1 MPRHPKPIPLR
12 ANRERRDIGLIP
24 RNMAQT
30 GPHPAPTG
38 LLATSKASWDLFW
51 SSPLA
56 STVVP
61 QTDLDTLRRLWSL
74 KDERE
79 RMYRA
84 LQKERMVRGSRGQP
98 RANPLY
104 AQMVALDA
112 AIERLED
119 RFGLSPRSRLQLGV
133 VLGDAARSLAD
144 LNADFEDDE
153 DLDALLG
160 DSGALDGR
168 AG

>member
-1 MPRHPKPIPLR
+1 MPRHPKPVPLR
-12 ANRERRDIGLIP
+12 ANREHRDIGIVP
-24 RNMAQT
+24 RQSRQE
-30 GPHPAPTG
+30 PQPAPTG
-38 LLATSKASWDLFW
+38 LLATSKASWDQFW

-56 STVVP
+56 QTIVP
-61 QTDLDTLRRLWSL
+61 ATDLDTLRRLWSL

-104 AQMVALDA
+104 AQMVSLDA

-144 LNADFEDDE
+144 LNSDLEDDT
-153 DLDALLG
+153 DLEALYSDPVILDRDAG
-160 DSGALDGR
+160 
-168 AG
+168 